1 MEIIVGF
8 ALCFQRIKDTNLTL
22 DSHLLLPL
30 FLRRTHMKGKIKTV
44 EPTEEDRAAFLVSKK
59 NDGLLKNFMMNL
71 RRQFNDPTH
80 FVVYRVVADR
90 VGESV
95 ESLKSML
102 AARDVPQNKAA
113 LDSIRVSS
121 DESPAQKLSTID
133 PEKVDWKELERHGVS
148 PERLEVSGISEDLLY
163 YTCINIG
170 IDISHLMYVYL
181 MALEE

>member
-1 MEIIVGF
+1 
-8 ALCFQRIKDTNLTL
+8 
-22 DSHLLLPL
+22 
-30 FLRRTHMKGKIKTV
+30 MKGKIKTV

-148 PERLEVSGISEDLLY
+148 PERLEVSGISENLLY

-181 MALEE
+181 MALEECPR